1 MEKRERIEPVGG
13 PNQEMKSPKMKPE
26 LLRSFHAKI
35 VHTSCPIIH
44 KMTQII

>member
-1 MEKRERIEPVGG
+1 MEKRQRLEPVGG
-13 PNQEMKSPKMKPE
+13 PNQEIQWPKMKPE

-35 VHTSCPIIH
+35 VHTSCSIIH